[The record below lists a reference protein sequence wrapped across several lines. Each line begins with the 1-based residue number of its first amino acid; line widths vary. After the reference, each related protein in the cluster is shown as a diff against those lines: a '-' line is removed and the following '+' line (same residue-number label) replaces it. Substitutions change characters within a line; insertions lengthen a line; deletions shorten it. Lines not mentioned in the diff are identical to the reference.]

1 MTTPG
6 NWCQPG
12 EPDGPPP
19 APRQVIP
26 DLISNLCT
34 KGWRPIMLTG
44 LLRDL
49 LVTHFQ
55 PRLIED
61 ADLRDLIWREDAAE
75 TKILIESVYR
85 WRGDLT
91 GFRPAILLKRNAYR
105 NYRLG
110 IGDRIGADGRGMVSY
125 STFWV
130 GSHTVFCLH
139 ESGAGVEILST
150 EVQRELTEFAPEV
163 RKALGLKKWSVTEVG
178 DIAEV
183 EEARESF
190 VVPITV
196 GWAYE
201 QNWTLEQESPKLRRI
216 ALNTLLDCT

>member
-6 NWCQPG
+6 SWCQPG
-12 EPDGPPP
+12 EPDPPP
-19 APRQVIP
+19 DAPRQVIP
-26 DLISNLCT
+26 GLISNLCA
-34 KGWRPIMLTG
+34 KGWRPLMLTG

-61 ADLRDLIWREDAAE
+61 ADLRDLIWHESAGQ
-75 TKILIESVYR
+75 TKILIESVHR
-85 WRGDLT
+85 WRGDLV

-105 NYRLG
+105 NLKVG
-110 IGDRIGADGRGMVSY
+110 IGNRSGTDGRGMRRY
-125 STFWV
+125 STFWA

-139 ESGAGVEILST
+139 ESGAGVEILAS

-163 RKALGLKKWSVTEVG
+163 SLALGLKKWSVTEVG

-183 EEARESF
+183 EEARETF
-190 VVPITV
+190 VIPITV

-201 QNWTLEQESPKLRRI
+201 QNWVLEEESPKLRRLKLT
-216 ALNTLLDCT
+216 ALLDG

>member
-1 MTTPG
+1 MATPES
-6 NWCQPG
+6 WCTPTA
-12 EPDGPPP
+12 PDDPPDP
-19 APRQVIP
+19 PRQVIP
-26 DLISNLCT
+26 DLISNLCA

-55 PRLIED
+55 PRLVED
-61 ADLRDLIWREDAAE
+61 TDLRDLVWRENAGE
-75 TKILIESVYR
+75 TKILIESVHR
-85 WRGDLT
+85 WRGELV

-105 NYRLG
+105 NLRLG
-110 IGDRIGADGRGMVSY
+110 IGDRAGTDGRGMAKY

-139 ESGAGVEILST
+139 ESGAGVEILAT

-178 DIAEV
+178 EIAEV

-201 QNWTLEQESPKLRRI
+201 QNWTLEQESPKLRRVSLT
-216 ALNTLLDCT
+216 ALLDM